1 MNGQIKFDNPVNFT
15 HLSQENNFFDMFDIG
30 WFSEEDE
37 YQTVPYKW
45 LNVTVDH
52 FDDDNMTVNFT
63 VYGEVDEILIGS
75 ILFKL
80 NPDFDVSE
88 IYLTDQNKT
97 EILNSEARQSFTYVQ
112 LTL

>member
-1 MNGQIKFDNPVNFT
+1 
-15 HLSQENNFFDMFDIG
+15 MFDIG

-37 YQTVPYKW
+37 YQTVPYEW

-63 VYGEVDEILIGS
+63 VYGELDEILIGS

-80 NPDFDVSE
+80 NPGFDVSN

-97 EILNSEARQSFTYVQ
+97 EILRNKTFWTAEGQ
-112 LTL
+112 LKEV